1 MGTRTAICLTSVT
14 PEPAL
19 ISFYFSKLAN
29 MSSILASEAR
39 TNHTSHT
46 RLISIP
52 ALFCRMW
59 RRCVTHAFKVTKPT
73 AATAKGQVPLG
84 LCWDHKLCAGFP
96 YNRGLTHPSS
106 GDLCQASQCLQQVKA
121 LPYRELYPKDI

>member
-1 MGTRTAICLTSVT
+1 MGTRTAICLTSIT

-29 MSSILASEAR
+29 MSSILASEAK

-46 RLISIP
+46 SMISIP

-59 RRCVTHAFKVTKPT
+59 RRCVMHAFKVTKPT

-84 LCWDHKLCAGFP
+84 LCWGHKLCARFP
-96 YNRGLTHPSS
+96 HNRVLAHPSS
-106 GDLCQASQCLQQVKA
+106 GDSCQASQYLQQVKG
-121 LPYRELYPKDI
+121 LHYRELDPKDI